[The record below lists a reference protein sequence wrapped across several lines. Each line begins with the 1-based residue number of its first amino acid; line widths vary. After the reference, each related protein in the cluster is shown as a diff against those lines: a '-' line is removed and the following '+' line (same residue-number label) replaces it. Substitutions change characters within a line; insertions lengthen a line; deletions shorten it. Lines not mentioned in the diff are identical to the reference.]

1 MSDIKGKECI
11 LKASEI
17 LATGY
22 TPSIFHH
29 AFDKDG
35 KGLVLVNDPAAVS
48 WNVHG
53 SITRVNGIW
62 LDTSAYDILVTYLS
76 KFGVTKPVAQWLE
89 PAAHNGLVAGS
100 SPAGFLDLPEEK
112 IEYLKEHW
120 TTQTYLELSKN
131 MGVRIGVIQQAS
143 KKLCLPRK
151 IPNRIKP
158 HILLGEKGLRH
169 GDRLII

>member
-1 MSDIKGKECI
+1 MIQTI
-11 LKASEI
+11 RLKFIRNIAVLTLVTRYGRTSI
-17 LATGY
+17 TTADHSKI
-22 TPSIFHH
+22 PSIYFELMEV
-29 AFDKDG
+29 AK
-35 KGLVLVNDPAAVS
+35 N
-48 WNVHG
+48 
-53 SITRVNGIW
+53 I
-62 LDTSAYDILVTYLS
+62 Y
-76 KFGVTKPVAQWLE
+76 KFPRPESEYV
-89 PAAHNGLVAGS
+89 
-100 SPAGFLDLPEEK
+100 LDLPEEK